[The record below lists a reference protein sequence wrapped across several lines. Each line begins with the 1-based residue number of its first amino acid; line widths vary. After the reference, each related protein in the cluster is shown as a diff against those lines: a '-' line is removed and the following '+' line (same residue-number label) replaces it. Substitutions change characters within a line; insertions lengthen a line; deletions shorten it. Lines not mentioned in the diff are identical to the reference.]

1 MKAVAVPGFIL
12 AFVMIRPWRWT
23 RGDEEA
29 LARWQPSARFVC
41 ILALAVGLTLYW
53 CVLTA
58 FQSGGINAIDF
69 TVFYDRPLFHTIH
82 GRPLLTDADHGFGSR
97 AGLTIHAYWVMFPLS
112 ALYAIYATPQWL
124 LALSVVSVVFGSV
137 HILRIARR
145 LGMGGVLAV
154 ATMLAFLLN
163 DNTARTLNYGF
174 HPEVLYACFIP
185 WVLHAG
191 LTGNRRSFLV
201 ATIACVSVKEDAFMP
216 LLAASI
222 ALMLVRGREMTWA
235 DRVLFLVV
243 PCGIGLAD
251 LWLYYGV
258 VLPRLHADQSVYSG
272 FWVGYG
278 ATPTLALAG
287 MVSHP
292 IRVLHDVMTSGFFSV
307 VMVPHLFMPLIGWRW
322 IIGAIPIIS
331 LYGASSNE
339 QLHWFGIYYAIVL
352 VPFLVI
358 AASAGASTIARYVT
372 RDGGRAPWIAALIV
386 LAGALPVG
394 GGYVL
399 RPWRP
404 EISAVPS
411 ALRRLTGERVVL
423 VQSGLYP
430 HAGYE
435 ASIKLLTPEAL
446 HDARAAGA
454 AVLIAPSI
462 SAYPLNADELARLLQ
477 RPSIAPMPGGLLAVR
492 VDGPP

>member
-1 MKAVAVPGFIL
+1 
-12 AFVMIRPWRWT
+12 
-23 RGDEEA
+23 
-29 LARWQPSARFVC
+29 
-41 ILALAVGLTLYW
+41 
-53 CVLTA
+53 
-58 FQSGGINAIDF
+58 
-69 TVFYDRPLFHTIH
+69 
-82 GRPLLTDADHGFGSR
+82 
-97 AGLTIHAYWVMFPLS
+97 MFPLS
-112 ALYAIYATPQWL
+112 AFYAIYATPQWL
-124 LALSVVSVVFGSV
+124 LALSVVCVVLGSV
-137 HILRIARR
+137 YTLRIAQR

-154 ATMLAFLLN
+154 ATALAFLLN
-163 DNTARTLNYGF
+163 DNTARALNYGF
-174 HPEVLYACFIP
+174 HPEVLYAWFIP

-191 LTGNRRSFLV
+191 LTGNRRSFIV
-201 ATIACVSVKEDAFMP
+201 AAIACASVKEDAFMP
-216 LLAASI
+216 LLAAST
-222 ALMLVRGREMTWA
+222 ALMLARGREMTWA
-235 DRVLFLVV
+235 DRILFLIV
-243 PCGIGLAD
+243 PTGIGLAN

-258 VLPRLHADQSVYSG
+258 VLSRVHDQPVYGG
-272 FWVGYG
+272 FWAGYG
-278 ATPTLALAG
+278 ATPTLALAA

-292 IRVLHDVMTSGFFSV
+292 QRVLHDVMRSGFFSV

-339 QLHWFGIYYAIVL
+339 QLHWFGIYYAIIL

-358 AASAGASTIARYVT
+358 AASVGASTIAHYLT
-372 RDGGRAPWIAALIV
+372 REPGRAQWIAALIV

-411 ALRRLTGERVVL
+411 ALGRLTGEPVVL

-435 ASIKLLTPEAL
+435 ARIKLLTPEAL

-454 AVLIAPSI
+454 AVLLAPAI
-462 SAYPLNADELARLLQ
+462 SAYSLSQDELASLLR
-477 RPSIAPMPGGLLAVR
+477 RPSIANMPDGLVAVR
-492 VDGPP
+492 VDGVP